1 MATRKDYYS
10 ALGVDKSAPQE
21 EIKRAYRK
29 LARKLHPDVNPGDAG
44 AEERFKAVSEAY
56 HVLGDPERRRK
67 YDSVG
72 PEAFAQQF
80 DPSDFA
86 TQFGQFLGG
95 GLGGF
100 RVGGIRGSG
109 AAGARGGVGNLDDL
123 LEGLLGG
130 AGGRGAGPFGDAP
143 PRPAASGPSP
153 GPRTPQGKDGRNVT
167 VRLQLTLEDA
177 VAGVEKTIT
186 YRQPAMCTSCGG
198 AGCSHCKGSGEE
210 LHRQTTRV
218 RVPAGVRDGSRVRVK
233 GKGNPASGGRPAGD
247 LNVEIAV
254 QPHPRFEVRGND
266 LRTTLPVTVY
276 EAVLGGPVTVPTLN
290 GTTRINLPEGT
301 RNEQLLRVRGQGLVK
316 RPVKRSGSNP
326 SNSAVRGDLVVRV
339 AVEMPPIDSE
349 VKRLMR
355 ELQERRPY
363 EPRSR
368 PEADSK

>member
-86 TQFGQFLGG
+86 AQFGQFLGG

-177 VAGVEKTIT
+177 VAGVEKTIA

-254 QPHPRFEVRGND
+254 GLPLKCRRSIRGQALD
-266 LRTTLPVTVY
+266 ALRASFAARGRLQVAAPPTFRSSRQRPAYDTPGHGLR
-276 EAVLGGPVTVPTLN
+276 GGPWRPGDCTDAEWNNSNQPS
-290 GTTRINLPEGT
+290 
-301 RNEQLLRVRGQGLVK
+301 RGH
-316 RPVKRSGSNP
+316 P
-326 SNSAVRGDLVVRV
+326 
-339 AVEMPPIDSE
+339 
-349 VKRLMR
+349 
-355 ELQERRPY
+355 
-363 EPRSR
+363 
-368 PEADSK
+368 